1 MESSKNKSAG
11 LFLDGY
17 TVGGVANFLAKEKT
31 PNSPAKKK
39 QKKESVASATAD
51 LSALFSPRSPFIST
65 PGFGSND
72 NSNSARRQDKGK
84 AEESAISPKKNIK
97 GEKKISIKE
106 DSNNTEKSPQI
117 TTTTAATTIASNT
130 QSQGSKKGK
139 RKNKSLMPAEEQPVK
154 KSSHDGVPVV
164 HEAPPVNTTM
174 LPKNKKKK
182 KKRKSSE
189 NTQEPTEQVTLED
202 TDQVQV
208 SENYEPPKKKRKRKK
223 KKTDAKTAVPAADTQ
238 DSEDPSEETAGT
250 VNVQD
255 SKNTA
260 KGSQVSQKPNT
271 QNTKKDLQTKDEPPR
286 KKKKHDSKILSE
298 RESLLKNADQAE
310 QTRKEQVK
318 KKQEEKKKMMTVTE
332 LEDANPTPGKRL
344 RDPERDHRTVFV
356 GNLPV
361 STTKKELKKMFR
373 KFGEIESVRFRSIA
387 QSNPN
392 VSKRVAMM
400 RQEIQEKKRNMN
412 CYVVFTEKASAQAA
426 LKRNGTIVGGSH
438 HIRVDLAS
446 NSQKF
451 DHKLSIFVGNLP
463 FDVEDDSVYEHFS
476 QCGEVEG
483 VRIIRDSK
491 SGLGKGFGYVLFQD
505 SASVGLAI
513 RLNEKPFAGRKIR
526 VKRAVKKEKVKN
538 TSLGL
543 GSASKSDKPFLK
555 GKFSQKSDQGFKS
568 PRKDKFKPKDKAM
581 GFKKKQ
587 GGKKER
593 WRNKPGFKGGLKSR
607 GK

>member
-17 TVGGVANFLAKEKT
+17 TVGGVASFLAKEKT
-31 PNSPAKKK
+31 PNSASKKK
-39 QKKESVASATAD
+39 EKKESVPSATAD
-51 LSALFSPRSPFIST
+51 LSALFSPTSPFMLA
-65 PGFGSND
+65 PGVGSNI
-72 NSNSARRQDKGK
+72 NSNSAQQQGKRK
-84 AEESAISPKKNIK
+84 AEESAISSKKNVK
-97 GEKKISIKE
+97 GEKKIRIKE
-106 DSNNTEKSPQI
+106 SSNTEKSPQT

-130 QSQGSKKGK
+130 QSQVSKKGK
-139 RKNKSLMPAEEQPVK
+139 GKNKNLTPAEEQPVK
-154 KSSHDGVPVV
+154 KSTHDVPVV
-164 HEAPPVNTTM
+164 HEAPPVNTTT
-174 LPKNKKKK
+174 LPKNKKKR

-189 NTQEPTEQVTLED
+189 NTQEPTEQVTVED

-208 SENYEPPKKKRKRKK
+208 SENSEPPKKKRKRKK
-223 KKTDAKTAVPAADTQ
+223 KKTNAKTAVPAGDTQ
-238 DSEDPSEETAGT
+238 DSKDSSEETAGT

-255 SKNTA
+255 GKNTA
-260 KGSQVSQKPNT
+260 KGSQVSQKPKEPNT
-271 QNTKKDLQTKDEPPR
+271 QNAKKDLQTKDEPPR

-318 KKQEEKKKMMTVTE
+318 KKQEDKKKMMTVTE

-412 CYVVFTEKASAQAA
+412 CYVVFTEEASAQAA

-463 FDVEDDSVYEHFS
+463 FGL
-476 QCGEVEG
+476 CIC
-483 VRIIRDSK
+483 R
-491 SGLGKGFGYVLFQD
+491 SGHQ
-505 SASVGLAI
+505 A
-513 RLNEKPFAGRKIR
+513 E
-526 VKRAVKKEKVKN
+526 
-538 TSLGL
+538 
-543 GSASKSDKPFLK
+543 
-555 GKFSQKSDQGFKS
+555 
-568 PRKDKFKPKDKAM
+568 
-581 GFKKKQ
+581 
-587 GGKKER
+587 
-593 WRNKPGFKGGLKSR
+593 
-607 GK
+607 